1 MKKVSW
7 MKEGILGAGTLEA
20 TEGERS
26 EPQGAVRVPEAPDPE
41 VPEKA
46 GRRKFSAQY
55 KLRILQLAD
64 GCTEPGSLGRL
75 LRREGLYSSN
85 PTPWRRQRDQG
96 IFQGLQPVKRG
107 RKPKEPNPLLPELEK
122 LRKENVRLEKRL
134 KRAELIIEVQKKV
147 AQMLGIEPCQENLD
161 R

>member
-85 PTPWRRQRDQG
+85 LTTWRRQRDQG

>member
-7 MKEGILGAGTLEA
+7 MKDGNLGTGSLEA
-20 TEGERS
+20 TEGERR
-26 EPQGAVRVPEAPDPE
+26 EPRGAVGVPNAPDPE
-41 VPEKA
+41 VPEKPR
-46 GRRKFSAQY
+46 RRKFSAQY

-64 GCTEPGSLGRL
+64 SCTDPGSLGRL

-85 PTPWRRQRDQG
+85 LTTWRRQRDEG
-96 IFQGLQPVKRG
+96 ILQGLQPVKRG
-107 RKPKEPNPLLPELEK
+107 RKPSEPNPLLPELER

-147 AQMLGIEPCQENLD
+147 SQMLEIEPCEESLES
-161 R
+161 

>member
-1 MKKVSW
+1 MRKISW

-26 EPQGAVRVPEAPDPE
+26 EPQGAVRVPDAPDPE
-41 VPEKA
+41 VTEKA
-46 GRRKFSAQY
+46 RRRKFSVEY

-64 GCTEPGSLGRL
+64 SCTDPGSLGSL

-85 PTPWRRQRDQG
+85 LTTWRRQRDKG
-96 IFQGLQPVKRG
+96 ILQGLQPVKRG
-107 RKPKEPNPLLPELEK
+107 RKPSEPNPLLPEVEK
-122 LRKENVRLEKRL
+122 LRKENERLEKRL

-147 AQMLGIEPCQENLD
+147 SQMLGIEPFEGSLD
-161 R
+161 S